1 MFHSDSAAKP
11 EPFGLKFSTLGI
23 CLRLNF
29 FWKVSD
35 QTSPGNSKK
44 AAWEKY
50 SFPSVKKKCIKKLNQ
65 LTTLVVKPQC
75 LCCSEQGLSI
85 WLSARCVEDMASSP
99 L

>member
-50 SFPSVKKKCIKKLNQ
+50 SFPSVKKKMYKE
-65 LTTLVVKPQC
+65 TKPTYNFGCEASVPLLFRAGTQHLAEC
-75 LCCSEQGLSI
+75 SLC
-85 WLSARCVEDMASSP
+85 
-99 L
+99 